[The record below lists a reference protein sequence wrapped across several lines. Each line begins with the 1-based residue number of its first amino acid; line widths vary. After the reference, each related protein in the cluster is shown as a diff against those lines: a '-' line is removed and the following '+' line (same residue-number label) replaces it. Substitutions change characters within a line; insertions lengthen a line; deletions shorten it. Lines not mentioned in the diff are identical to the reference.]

1 MYINIC
7 APEIFMLSGRLD
19 GHMKIIVLSDV
30 HGDRD
35 RARRVLMSQSKA
47 EVVIFC
53 GDGAGD
59 MEQLRSEFP
68 NKAFFMVRGN
78 CDWGSSLPL
87 QEVVTLEGVKI
98 FFTHGHT
105 YQAKLTEYDMKSA
118 ADSCGATI
126 LLYGHTHN
134 AVNYY
139 EDGLYVMNPGSCSG
153 YGASYGIVEILPSG
167 ILTNIVHIK

>member
-1 MYINIC
+1 M
-7 APEIFMLSGRLD
+7 PPGRLD
-19 GHMKIIVLSDV
+19 GNMKIIVLSDV
-30 HGDRD
+30 HGDRA
-35 RARRVLMSQSKA
+35 RARQVLMSQSKA

-53 GDGAGD
+53 GDGQWD
-59 MEQLRSEFP
+59 VEQLKSEFP
-68 NKAFFMVRGN
+68 EKAFYMVRGN

-87 QEVVTLEGVKI
+87 QDVINLEGVKI

-105 YQAKLTEYDMKSA
+105 YQVKMTEYDVKSA
-118 ADSCGATI
+118 ANSCGATV

-139 EDGLYVMNPGSCSG
+139 EEGLYVMNPGSCSG
-153 YGASYGIVEILPSG
+153 YGASYGIVEILPKG